1 MAMTDLPGKW
11 RIFKALSI
19 IQMITVIFML
29 VISIGGI
36 FYGDN
41 VFWRVFEGLCYA
53 LMLIFLYQG
62 FSILNDHYPDTP
74 LSLSQKRNFNILFL
88 INFLLIAFLFA
99 KVVVQ
104 WRFVKSIIAG
114 FTLEPRG
121 QFLVFLPFIL
131 ASLIFIL
138 NVVHLAGMYRLRI
151 AIHENNQKKIDDE
164 FIKDD

>member
-1 MAMTDLPGKW
+1 MTDLPGKW

-19 IQMITVIFML
+19 IQMITAIFML

-41 VFWRVFEGLCYA
+41 FFWRAFEGLCYG

-62 FSILNDHYPDTP
+62 FTILNDNYPDTP

-88 INFLLIAFLFA
+88 LNFLLIAFLFA

-104 WRFVKSIIAG
+104 WRFVRSVITG

-121 QFLVFLPFIL
+121 QFLVLLP
-131 ASLIFIL
+131 LIMATLLFIL
-138 NVVHLAGMYRLRI
+138 NVVHLAGMYRLRTMLY
-151 AIHENNQKKIDDE
+151 ENNQKKIDDE
-164 FIKDD
+164 FINDD

>member
-1 MAMTDLPGKW
+1 MNDLPGKW

-29 VISIGGI
+29 VISISGM
-36 FYGDN
+36 FYEN
-41 VFWRVFEGLCYA
+41 NIFWRAFEGLCYG

-62 FSILNDHYPDTP
+62 FTILNDHYPDTP

-88 INFLLIAFLFA
+88 LNFLLIAFLFA

-104 WRFVKSIIAG
+104 WRFVKSIITEL
-114 FTLEPRG
+114 TLETRG
-121 QFLVFLPFIL
+121 QFLVFLPLML
-131 ASLIFIL
+131 AAMLFIL

-151 AIHENNQKKIDDE
+151 IIHENNQKKIDDE
-164 FIKDD
+164 FIKDA